1 MRHVLVDWVGLENT
15 AASFAVGF
23 SRDDRG
29 LYRGLGVISAIEYER
44 RRVLVLAGRVPCG
57 H

>member
-57 H
+57 D